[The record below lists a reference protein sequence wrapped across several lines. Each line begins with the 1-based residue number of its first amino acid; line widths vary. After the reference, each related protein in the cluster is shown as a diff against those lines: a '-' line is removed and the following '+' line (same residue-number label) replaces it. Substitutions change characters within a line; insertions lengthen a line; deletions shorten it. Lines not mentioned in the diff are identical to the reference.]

1 MSSEFYVEGRWPI
14 DKNHGW
20 KIRAATR
27 TTKDLLGACLSVNVT
42 IGDVSV
48 NQNFFVQDR
57 STYPVI
63 FGQPFITSVRMETK
77 VIEDGSSFARSER
90 MLRRI
95 IR

>member
-1 MSSEFYVEGRWPI
+1 MSSDFYAHGRWPM

-27 TTKDLLGACLSVNVT
+27 TTKDLFGACPSVNVT

-63 FGQPFITSVRMETK
+63 LGQPYITAV
-77 VIEDGSSFARSER
+77 VV
-90 MLRRI
+90 
-95 IR
+95 

>member
-1 MSSEFYVEGRWPI
+1 MMSSDFYAHGRWPM

-27 TTKDLLGACLSVNVT
+27 TTKDLFGACPSVNVT
-42 IGDVSV
+42 IGYVLV
-48 NQNFFVQDR
+48 NQNFFMQDR

-63 FGQPFITSVRMETK
+63 LGQPYISAVRMEAK

-95 IR
+95 I